1 MINAFIW
8 LAGGNLIVPTSF
20 QMHETRTSLN
30 DDHAHVEIIFYSLTF
45 VNRVRALVVK
55 VRLLLFSYL
64 LSPRRSRKVGR
75 KVPIYLPTY
84 RVENHSK
91 STEWHTG
98 KIARDGVRER
108 EKERERVSVSTLQS
122 DIVSN
127 DVDDDDSN
135 DVWLLFFRGHAETS
149 GRTSFSDAT
158 FCVGNQ
164 ARFRFITCQGKV

>member
-30 DDHAHVEIIFYSLTF
+30 DDHAHVEIIFYLLTF

-108 EKERERVSVSTLQS
+108 ERACVCVHVSVGHCFKRRRRRRKQRRLTTLLPRTRGDLRTDFILRRHVLCRKSSTIPVCNLH
-122 DIVSN
+122 N
-127 DVDDDDSN
+127 
-135 DVWLLFFRGHAETS
+135 
-149 GRTSFSDAT
+149 
-158 FCVGNQ
+158 
-164 ARFRFITCQGKV
+164 